1 MFWIHF
7 CQLLSDIGFK
17 PTLSEPCLYQRHE
30 DDGSITRLMTHCD
43 DGICS
48 VDDDKMESLI
58 TQMEDM
64 AEVTIDR
71 DPDEFTGIH
80 FTYDR
85 EQGRLEL
92 LMDKTIEDAAETF
105 KEDLAGMYKTKAPG
119 KQGWHHTSGSYR

>member
-7 CQLLSDIGFK
+7 CQLLGDIGFK
-17 PTLSEPCLYQRHE
+17 PTLPEPCLYQRHE

-105 KEDLAGMYKTKAPG
+105 KEDLAGMYKTKAPA
-119 KQGWHHTSGSYR
+119 R